1 MSPFVR
7 RAALTM
13 VVALASG
20 AAWPASGVERT
31 SGTSRS
37 ARFRS
42 AEDLVL
48 KEVSRRGQGPVTM
61 SRTGMPGR
69 SLLAPVEE
77 QEFDAI
83 GSDGKI
89 SPSDTVGAAGPAH
102 VLTAVNISYALW
114 DKAATGTPTPALSG
128 TLQSLFPSLPGN
140 TLVFDPK
147 VVYDRYAGQFVL
159 IFLAGHG
166 PPFSKGKKYSRVMVV
181 TMPATTVA
189 DPGTWCARS
198 INGDQVHGDGKQLAD
213 YPGLGYDAERVYI
226 TTNQFE
232 FSVAE
237 EYEYAQILSIGKDR
251 LYNCSGKLNMDVF
264 GGEETLDPGGKKA
277 TRAFTIMPAV
287 TETEIGIAPPG
298 FMLSFQDR
306 SCGPGCGDRLT
317 LWRVAQRKGRSTLAK
332 RGVKVPRGLFAPLG
346 TQKDGSPQCIPLDHC
361 WDTGD
366 LRVIWTFYDADRERL
381 YTAHAVRFDV
391 NPGDGYVESAIRWY
405 EIDPIPLKRP
415 ILVRHGTL
423 AFPGLDSGWPVM
435 TTDAAGN
442 LFITFSR
449 AGAPAGEYLSAVV
462 ATIPPGAVVPDS
474 VVVLRAG
481 EALFVQDAGRFQR
494 WGDFNGINRD
504 PVDPFTVWTV
514 NQYAKSDG
522 TFPDTPLWQ
531 QVVNKVR
538 YV

>member
-1 MSPFVR
+1 MGPFVR

-13 VVALASG
+13 ALALVAG
-20 AAWPASGVERT
+20 AAWPASGAELPVN
-31 SGTSRS
+31 TSRS

-42 AEDLVL
+42 GEELLL
-48 KEVSRRGQGPVTM
+48 KEASRRGQGPVAM

-69 SLLAPVEE
+69 TLLAPVDE
-77 QEFDAI
+77 QEFDGI

-114 DKAATGTPTPALSG
+114 DKAATGTPIPLFSG
-128 TLQSLFPSLPGN
+128 TLQSLFPLLPGN
-140 TLVFDPK
+140 ILVFDPK
-147 VVYDRYAGQFVL
+147 VIYDRYAGQYVL
-159 IFLAGHG
+159 LFLAGHG
-166 PPFSKGKKYSRVMVV
+166 PPFGQGKKFSKIMMV
-181 TMPATTVA
+181 TMPAATVTNTA
-189 DPGTWCARS
+189 TWCARS
-198 INGDQVHGDGKQLAD
+198 INGDQVQGDGKQLVD
-213 YPGLGYDAERVYI
+213 YPGLGYDAGRVYV
-226 TTNQFE
+226 TTNQFA

-264 GGEETLDPGGKKA
+264 GGEDTLDPGGKKA

-287 TETEIGIAPPG
+287 TETEIGIAPPE

-306 SCGPGCGDRLT
+306 TCGPGCGDRLT
-317 LWRVAQRKGRSTLAK
+317 LWRVAQRKGRGTLAK
-332 RGVKVPRGLFAPLG
+332 QAIKVPRGLFAPLG

-405 EIDPIPLKRP
+405 EIDPIPLKHP
-415 ILVRHGTL
+415 VLVRSGTIG
-423 AFPGLDSGWPVM
+423 APGLDAGWPVM
-435 TTDAAGN
+435 ATDAAGN

-449 AGAPAGEYLSAVV
+449 AGAPGGEYLSSVV
-462 ATIPPGAVVPDS
+462 ATIPPGALVPDS
-474 VVVLRAG
+474 VVVLRPG
-481 EALFVQDAGRFQR
+481 DALFVQKPGQFQR
-494 WGDFNGINRD
+494 WGDYNGMNRD
-504 PVDPFTVWTV
+504 PVDPFTVWAI

-522 TFPDTPLWQ
+522 TPPDTPLWQ